1 MAKEMQVVGGAN
13 STDED
18 MNKINTRQLYEQVSK
33 TMIKKSKEE

>member
-18 MNKINTRQLYEQVSK
+18 INKINTRQLYEQVSK

>member
-1 MAKEMQVVGGAN
+1 MQVVGGAN

-18 MNKINTRQLYEQVSK
+18 INKINTRQLYEQVSK